1 MARLYDSWDFLKKMN
16 YNPDGSMKESW
27 RKNLLESGMSE
38 SEVNYLENKKM
49 LQVKKYDE
57 REQQWLEKY
66 GVPYSEWEPQGQQ
79 SLAELERRQNI
90 AIRNG
95 EEISSLPLDI
105 DPDDYYDQVGN
116 AGLL

>member
-38 SEVNYLENKKM
+38 SEVNYLENIKM

-66 GVPYSEWEPQGQQ
+66 GVPYSEWEAQGQQ

>member
-1 MARLYDSWDFLKKMN
+1 MARLYDSWDFLDQMD
-16 YNPDGSMKESW
+16 YNPAGSMKPHKRE
-27 RKNLLESGMSE
+27 RLLARGMSP
-38 SEVNYLENKKM
+38 SNIAYLENQKM

-66 GVPYSEWEPQGQQ
+66 GVPYSEWEAQGQQ

>member
-1 MARLYDSWDFLKKMN
+1 MAKLYDSWDFLDKMN
-16 YNPDGSMKESW
+16 YNIDGSMKESW

-38 SEVNYLENKKM
+38 SEVNYLETQKM
-49 LQVKKYDE
+49 LEVRKYDE

-66 GVPYSEWEPQGQQ
+66 GIPYSEWEAQGQQ

>member
-66 GVPYSEWEPQGQQ
+66 GVPYSEWEAQGQQ

-105 DPDDYYDQVGN
+105 DPDDYYEQVRN

>member
-1 MARLYDSWDFLKKMN
+1 MARLYDSWNFLDKMN
-16 YNPDGSMKESW
+16 YNPDGSMKPHK
-27 RKNLLESGMSE
+27 RQRLLDDGLSPSE
-38 SEVNYLENKKM
+38 IEQVENRRM

-66 GVPYSEWEPQGQQ
+66 GVPYSEWEAQGQQ

-105 DPDDYYDQVGN
+105 DPDDFYDQVGN

>member
-16 YNPDGSMKESW
+16 YNIDGSMKESW
-27 RKNLLESGMSE
+27 RKNLLESGMSD

-66 GVPYSEWEPQGQQ
+66 GIPYSEWEAQGQQ

>member
-1 MARLYDSWDFLKKMN
+1 
-16 YNPDGSMKESW
+16 
-27 RKNLLESGMSE
+27 MSE

-66 GVPYSEWEPQGQQ
+66 GVPYSEWEAQGQQ

>member
-1 MARLYDSWDFLKKMN
+1 MARLYDSWDFLNKMN

-66 GVPYSEWEPQGQQ
+66 GVPYSEWEAQGQQ

-105 DPDDYYDQVGN
+105 DPDDYYEQVRN

>member
-38 SEVNYLENKKM
+38 SEVNYLEQQKM
-49 LQVKKYDE
+49 LEVKKYDE
-57 REQQWLEKY
+57 REQQWLEEH
-66 GVPYSEWEPQGQQ
+66 GIPYSEWEAQGQQ
-79 SLAELERRQNI
+79 SRAELERRQKK

-95 EEISSLPLDI
+95 EEISSLPMDI
-105 DPDDYYDQVGN
+105 DPDDYYEQVGN
-116 AGLL
+116 AGLF